1 MKNQI
6 EIKNGLLIFMGIA
19 VFFMLMDFLGLAGE
33 NYLRI
38 FNAFI
43 VLYGINKTIKSNN
56 QNGINNYLENY
67 FSGIKTGVFGILLG
81 IVGLIVFIQLK
92 GGESYFL
99 KLSDTFFFPGKQN
112 IIMYSAMLFFEGVAS
127 CFIGSF
133 IVMQFNSEGK

>member
-1 MKNQI
+1 MKNQV
-6 EIKNGLLIFMGIA
+6 EIKNGILIFVGIGL
-19 VFFMLMDFLGLAGE
+19 FFLLMDLFGLADK

-43 VLYGINKTIKSNN
+43 VLYGINKTIKANIK
-56 QNGINNYLENY
+56 NGKSNYLENY

-81 IVGLIVFIQLK
+81 IISLIIFIHIK
-92 GGESYFL
+92 GGISYL
-99 KLSDTFFFPGKQN
+99 NTLSDNFFFPGKQN

-127 CFIGSF
+127 CVIGTL

>member
-19 VFFMLMDFLGLAGE
+19 VFFMLMDFLGLADK

-43 VLYGINKTIKSNN
+43 VLYGINKTIKSNYE
-56 QNGINNYLENY
+56 NGKNNFLENY
-67 FSGIKTGVFGILLG
+67 FSGIKTGIFGILLG
-81 IVGLIVFIQLK
+81 IIGLIIFIHLK
-92 GGESYFL
+92 GGDSYFL

-112 IIMYSAMLFFEGVAS
+112 IIMYSAILFFEGVAS
-127 CFIGSF
+127 CVIGAL